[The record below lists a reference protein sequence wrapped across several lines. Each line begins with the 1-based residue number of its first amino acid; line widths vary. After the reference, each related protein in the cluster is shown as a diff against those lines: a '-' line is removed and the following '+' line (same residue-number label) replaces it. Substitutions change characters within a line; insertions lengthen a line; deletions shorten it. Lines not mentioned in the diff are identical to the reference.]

1 MIGDATRLTLGHVK
15 RHIPPG
21 SRLSDDV
28 ALLDI
33 AQDLL
38 LAHLH
43 DQGVFEQV
51 TFKGGTALR
60 KLYAGGAGRF
70 STDIDLATNDPT
82 ADRHQLANLI
92 AEQTAATLGPFTFHP
107 AESRG
112 RWRIR
117 VTSHLG
123 NPDVTLKL
131 DVGPPCWLPADH
143 RPFVPHPTH
152 ARYGF
157 SLPTLP
163 AARLEETVAEK
174 IARLTRQATARDAAD
189 LIWIATTSPHAQ
201 IDRDIVRTLAVL
213 KVWVDNHGLGPA
225 WSPALNPKPFDPTR
239 WLNPR
244 QIWDDEQIGLLS
256 HPPPSL
262 DQLEADLFALYQWLD
277 DLTDL
282 QRRIG
287 LSHAA
292 DRTTVLAQLRLL
304 MPPNLTNA
312 GLY

>member
-1 MIGDATRLTLGHVK
+1 MIGDATMLTLGHVK

-21 SRLSDDV
+21 SRLSDDI

-33 AQDLL
+33 AQDVL

-43 DQGVFEQV
+43 ERGVFEQV

-60 KLYAGGAGRF
+60 KLYAGSAGRF
-70 STDIDLATNDPT
+70 STDIDFSINDPT
-82 ADRHQLANLI
+82 ADRNELSALV
-92 AEQTAATLGPFTFHP
+92 AEQAEATLGPFSFHP

-117 VTSHLG
+117 VTSELG

-131 DVGPPCWLPADH
+131 DVGPPSWLAADH
-143 RPFVPHPTH
+143 RSFVPHPTH

-157 SLPTLP
+157 CLP
-163 AARLEETVAEK
+163 ALPVARLEETVAEK
-174 IARLTRQATARDAAD
+174 IARLARQATARDAAD
-189 LIWIATTSPHAQ
+189 LIWVATTSPHGRL
-201 IDRDIVRTLAVL
+201 DRDLVRALVVL

-225 WSPALNPKPFDPTR
+225 WSPALNPKPFDPER
-239 WLNPR
+239 WLSPR
-244 QIWDDEQIGLLS
+244 RTWDDEQIGLLA
-256 HPPPSL
+256 HPPPTL
-262 DQLEADLFALYQWLD
+262 NELEADLFAHYQWLR
-277 DLTDL
+277 DLTDN

-287 LSHAA
+287 QSLAG
-292 DRTTVLAQLRLL
+292 DRTAVLAQLRLL
-304 MPPNLTNA
+304 MPASLTDA